1 MKLLEGKNSLVTGGG
16 RGIGKEVALDL
27 ANNGA
32 NVAVASRT
40 SVELNQV
47 VEEIEKYGTKG
58 LGIPADLS
66 TLEGVRECAKTY
78 FENRF

>member
-47 VEEIEKYGTKG
+47 VKEIEKYGTKG
-58 LGIPADLS
+58 LAIPADLS
-66 TLEGVRECAKTY
+66 TLES
-78 FENRF
+78 